1 MESGTTKIMGIVNL
15 NADSFYE
22 PSRAATQAAFR
33 RRVDALLAQG
43 ADILDLG
50 AVSSRPGATDV
61 EVDEEWSRLEPALET
76 LRRHYP
82 GVPVSIDTFRSSIVV
97 MAYQAFGRFWVNDIS
112 RANGTR
118 RCSRSSAGSA
128 SVTWPCTIRGPS
140 RRCTTT
146 ITTTTW

>member
-33 RRVDALLAQG
+33 RRVDTLLAQG

-76 LRRHYP
+76 LRLHNP
-82 GVPVSIDTFRSSIVV
+82 GVPAAIAAASLRRITSTDNTSC
-97 MAYQAFGRFWVNDIS
+97 IS
-112 RANGTR
+112 NHLPRTKTNH
-118 RCSRSSAGSA
+118 
-128 SVTWPCTIRGPS
+128 
-140 RRCTTT
+140 
-146 ITTTTW
+146 